1 MGKVDTAAKRCL
13 QDNILFADIF
23 NYIFLSQGSKLV
35 INPADLHEVDSQQLL
50 SIRTG
55 RTVLQKQ
62 RVRDIVRIW
71 VRPNG
76 KTMVLVLGLEIQA
89 AIHYALPVRILT
101 YDALSYADQVDS
113 ASNSSTAHITAG
125 KNGLKLKLTSGEFL
139 SGFKKR
145 RETLPCHNGNDLS
158 WRGALGCPPLDS
170 RDD

>member
-113 ASNSSTAHITAG
+113 ASNSSV
-125 KNGLKLKLTSGEFL
+125 NY
-139 SGFKKR
+139 R
-145 RETLPCHNGNDLS
+145 
-158 WRGALGCPPLDS
+158 
-170 RDD
+170 